1 MTEPAFH
8 QGRAAAYPLLHRGG
22 PGAPLLLCTP
32 KFASK
37 SAMAF
42 ENPVLADR
50 PLAVLGAYDMLGFDS
65 PAEAV
70 VDDVVRTMGWQD
82 APAIQVA
89 GYSVGGFAALLYG
102 AQLAIAL
109 PRTRVSIFAFSPMVA
124 VWPPVAGARGPDHSA
139 MILKARRTG
148 RVSDTMLRYGD
159 ARPWLKAAWGASRR
173 TLRVT
178 VAFAANNLR
187 DSAHARLLEGRKG
200 ITLLP
205 MPTAQHDFY
214 SLVRGGDDRDAII
227 ERIRQRLE
235 GEERRRAGA
244 PDPLAEATRLTEAFQ
259 AATKASGG
267 LLSLY
272 ERPKAAEAE
281 PAAAEAKAA

>member
-1 MTEPAFH
+1 MNEPVFLEGTADAH
-8 QGRAAAYPLLHRGG
+8 PLLYRPG
-22 PGAPLLLCTP
+22 PAAPLLLCTP
-32 KFASK
+32 KYAAR

-42 ENPVLADR
+42 QNPVLADR
-50 PLAVLGAYDMLGFDS
+50 SLAVIGAYDMIGFRFS
-65 PAEAV
+65 VEAV
-70 VDDVVRTMGWQD
+70 VDDIIRTMGWQD

-89 GYSVGGFAALLYG
+89 GYSIGGFAALLCG

-109 PRTRVSIFAFSPMVA
+109 PRTRVSIFAFSPVVA
-124 VWPPVAGARGPDHSA
+124 VWPPVVGARGPDHSA
-139 MILKARRTG
+139 IIIQARRSG
-148 RVSDTMLRYGD
+148 EVPEGIRRQGD
-159 ARPWLKAAWGASRR
+159 VRPWLKAAWGASRR

-178 VAFAANNLR
+178 VAFAANNQR

-235 GEERRRAGA
+235 RDERRRPGA
-244 PDPLAEATRLTEAFQ
+244 PDPLAEATRLTDAFR
-259 AATKASGG
+259 AATAASGG

-272 ERPKAAEAE
+272 ERPKREASAESEAEA
-281 PAAAEAKAA
+281 A